1 MEYDVIIAGAGPSG
15 STCARVCAQQGLKTL
30 LLDREGFPRTKP
42 CAGAVSE
49 QALKY
54 LDFKLPEHIIEE
66 ECFGIRL
73 HYQSRFVE
81 VKRDQRFAVL
91 VSRRDFDSILVNKAV
106 EAGARFLTGEQVL
119 AVQDRRDIVEVFTGT
134 QSHRGKFLIGA
145 DGIHSGV
152 AQAFRPSLRKDEI
165 AIALVCQVLADDREI
180 SNRLGKT
187 LDLYFGKAPVGYG
200 WLFPHRGYY
209 SIGIAG
215 LASRFSKPREAL
227 TDLSHSLRLQ
237 VPEIQGH
244 FIPFG
249 GIKRSIARGRLLL
262 AGDAAGFA
270 DPFHGEG
277 IAYAIL
283 SGKLAAQTLSETI
296 GRGKSPSFAVS
307 RYRSETGRLITEK
320 LRVALR
326 MAYQF
331 DRHPDLYVR
340 IFLDHPE
347 ALRRYLDIPSGRSD
361 YRSFQ
366 RWILTHLPLLLLPRR
381 CKETKETAATN
392 QF

>member
-1 MEYDVIIAGAGPSG
+1 MEYDVIIAGAGPAG
-15 STCARVCAQQGLKTL
+15 STCARICAQQGLKTL
-30 LLDREGFPRTKP
+30 LLDRDGFPRSKP

-49 QALKY
+49 QALKC
-54 LDFKLPEHIIEE
+54 LDFKLPEHIIEK
-66 ECFGIRL
+66 ECFGIRV
-73 HYQSRFVE
+73 HYQDRFVE
-81 VKRDQRFAVL
+81 VKRDQRFAIL

-106 EAGARFLTGEQVL
+106 EAGARFIAGEQVI
-119 AVQDRRDIVEVFTGT
+119 AVQDRQDIVEVSTGT
-134 QSHRGKFLIGA
+134 QSHRGQFLIGA
-145 DGIHSGV
+145 DGIHSRV
-152 AQAFRPSLRKDEI
+152 AQALRPSLRKDEI

-227 TDLSHSLRLQ
+227 TDLLHSLQLK

-249 GIKRSIARGRLLL
+249 GIQRSIARGRLLL

-296 GRGKSPSFAVS
+296 GMGKSPSFAVS
-307 RYRSETGRLITEK
+307 RYRSETGRLITEQ
-320 LRVALR
+320 LRVALH

-331 DRHPDLYVR
+331 ERHPDLYVR

-347 ALRRYLDIPSGRSD
+347 ALRRYLDIPAGRSD

-366 RWILTHLPLLLLPRR
+366 RWILTHLPLLLLPGRR
-381 CKETKETAATN
+381 KKTKETAANN

>member
-1 MEYDVIIAGAGPSG
+1 MEYDVIIAGAGPAG
-15 STCARVCAQQGLKTL
+15 STCARVCAQEGLKTL
-30 LLDREGFPRTKP
+30 LLDRDDFPRSKP

-49 QALKY
+49 QALKC

-66 ECFGIRL
+66 ECFGIRV
-73 HYQSRFVE
+73 HYRGRFVE
-81 VKRDQRFAVL
+81 IKRDQRFAVM

-106 EAGARFLTGEQVL
+106 EAGARFLAGEQVV
-119 AVQDRRDIVEVFTGT
+119 AVQDRRDIVEVSSGT
-134 QSHRGKFLIGA
+134 QSHRGRFLIGA
-145 DGIHSGV
+145 DGIHSRV
-152 AQAFRPSLRKDEI
+152 AQALQPSLSKDEI
-165 AIALVCQVLADDREI
+165 AIALVCQVPADDREI
-180 SNRLGKT
+180 RNRLGKT
-187 LDLYFGKAPVGYG
+187 LDLYFGESPVGYG

-215 LASRFSKPREAL
+215 LASRFPKPREAL
-227 TDLSHSLRLQ
+227 TDLSHSLQLKLHR
-237 VPEIQGH
+237 IQGH

-249 GIKRSIARGRLLL
+249 GIRRSVARGRLLL

-277 IAYAIL
+277 ISHAIL
-283 SGKLAAQTLSETI
+283 SGKLAAQALSETI

-307 RYRSETGRLITEK
+307 RYRSETGRLITGQ

-326 MAYQF
+326 MACQR
-331 DRHPDLYVR
+331 DRYPDLFAR

-347 ALRRYLDIPSGRSD
+347 ALKRYLDIPAGMSD

-366 RWILTHLPLLLLPRR
+366 RWVLIRLPLLLLPGRP
-381 CKETKETAATN
+381 KETEVNN